1 MSAYPGV
8 SKHLDD
14 SHDNVNNDFYYT
26 EWDDSIYEEYK
37 DYEDI
42 SDDNSHVVNS
52 EVQKT
57 LDNTASERKTEVNN
71 NNSNNKRRKKDEI
84 LLDLRFRPER
94 PARKRPPT
102 VKNYIASIF
111 RLLDVFQI
119 FTFQSMILDS
129 RSNLAQR
136 QRGATNLPACFR
148 TAGFY

>member
-42 SDDNSHVVNS
+42 SDDNSHVVNG

-57 LDNTASERKTEVNN
+57 LDNTASERQSEVNN
-71 NNSNNKRRKKDEI
+71 NNNNKRRKKDEI

-94 PARKRPPT
+94 PSRKRPPT
-102 VKNYIASIF
+102 VKN
-111 RLLDVFQI
+111 
-119 FTFQSMILDS
+119 
-129 RSNLAQR
+129 
-136 QRGATNLPACFR
+136 
-148 TAGFY
+148 

>member
-57 LDNTASERKTEVNN
+57 LDNTASETQSEVNN

-102 VKNYIASIF
+102 VKYYFAN
-111 RLLDVFQI
+111 
-119 FTFQSMILDS
+119 TFPFFSS
-129 RSNLAQR
+129 PSNL
-136 QRGATNLPACFR
+136 
-148 TAGFY
+148 

>member
-1 MSAYPGV
+1 M

-42 SDDNSHVVNS
+42 SDDNSHVVNG

-57 LDNTASERKTEVNN
+57 LDNTASERQSEVNN
-71 NNSNNKRRKKDEI
+71 NNNNKRRKKDEI

-119 FTFQSMILDS
+119 FIFQSMILGS
-129 RSNLAQR
+129 RSNLALR